1 MFNYNINNITFNFNK
16 NRYIALV
23 IMIISGMLGW
33 YSTILLTNEY
43 EEKLPTPDENQLFA
57 LVFGILL
64 SFLYWFKQCYNIR
77 IR

>member
-43 EEKLPTPDENQLFA
+43 EEQYLSMK
-57 LVFGILL
+57 IKYLL
-64 SFLYWFKQCYNIR
+64 
-77 IR
+77 